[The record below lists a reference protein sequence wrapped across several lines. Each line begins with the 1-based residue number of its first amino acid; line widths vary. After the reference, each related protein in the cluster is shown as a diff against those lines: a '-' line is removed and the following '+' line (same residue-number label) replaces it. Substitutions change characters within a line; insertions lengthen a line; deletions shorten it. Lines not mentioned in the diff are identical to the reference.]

1 MMFEHRKTSI
11 IILTY
16 NNINYN
22 RICIES
28 IRKYTATGTY
38 EIIIVDNNSTD
49 GTREWLKE
57 QNDIKL
63 ILNDENVGF
72 PRGCN
77 LGIEAAEK
85 DNDILLLNND
95 TKVSPRWL
103 DNLKICLYSDESIG
117 AVGPITNNC
126 SNYQGINVPYSTI
139 DHMIEFASNNNISA
153 PERWEQKPRL
163 IAFCMLIKRTVIDK
177 IGNLDERFTPG
188 NFEDDDLC
196 MRIIEAGYK
205 LMVCNDSFIHHFGST
220 SFKKDFTNFNNALII
235 NAQRFEGKWGFNSNN
250 SSSIK
255 FDIVGQI
262 NEPNDREL
270 NILEFDC
277 GLGATLFRLKYMYPN
292 AQIYGIETNKNI
304 AKICGKM
311 IEIMTE
317 DFEDIYTMKFKENKL
332 NFFDYIIIGDRLQLS
347 TDPWKLLKELKNF
360 LKPGGYII
368 ATISN
373 LMHYSVIKELLNGN
387 FIYNK
392 NSILN
397 VRNYNKFFTLTDI
410 HAIFKESGYVN
421 PYVFHYYTDI
431 SQEDN
436 EFLNNLCSIIG
447 NHMKEYFLSYEYVA
461 KFQKDLNDKNSN
473 I

>member
-1 MMFEHRKTSI
+1 MFEHRKTSI

>member
-1 MMFEHRKTSI
+1 MFENRKTSI

-103 DNLKICLYSDESIG
+103 DNIKICLYSDESIG

-139 DHMIEFASNNNISA
+139 DHMIEFASNNNIST

-235 NAQRFEGKWGFNSNN
+235 NAQRFEAKWGFNSNN

-292 AQIYGIETNKNI
+292 VQIYGIETNKNI

-347 TDPWKLLKELKNF
+347 KDPWKLLKELKNF

-410 HAIFKESGYVN
+410 HEIFKESGYVN